1 MTITNKLTLLF
12 TGLVAIIILLSASA
26 IFYFTAEFRKQDF
39 QERLSNKGKNM
50 AKLLIEVDEIDNELL
65 KKIELN
71 NPLTLPNEQII
82 IYDYRNRVLFKSG
95 ETIIANPDT
104 YILDKIRLKG
114 EIYYQVAKNDVVGF
128 LFVDRYERLVVWVTA
143 QDIYGYR
150 KLSNLRNVLIS
161 VFFSCII
168 IVLLAGRIFASRAMN
183 PIQKVIDQVETIS
196 ASSLDKRVNEGNGQD
211 EIARLSHTF
220 NNMLG
225 RLESAFKV
233 QKTFIANASH
243 ELRTPL
249 AIIRGQLEVLLQKER
264 NTTEYQETIQSVLQD
279 ISALNQTSNR
289 LLLLAQA
296 SSETTEQTYTPVRL
310 DEVIWQARS
319 EVLKRN
325 VNYII
330 YVQFEELDDQLENCF
345 VAGNELLLKTAL
357 LNLFEN
363 ACKYSDDHTAHIILN
378 KTEDNF
384 VIQVI
389 DNGIGI
395 AIADQKN
402 IFQPFYRGDN
412 TGNRNGHGIG
422 LSLAEKIIV
431 SHKGMLSFTSAPDK
445 GTTFIVLLPINLN
458 STKI

>member
-26 IFYFTAEFRKQDF
+26 IYYFTAEFRKQDF
-39 QERLSNKGKNM
+39 QERLNNKGENI
-50 AKLLIEVDEIDNELL
+50 AKLLIKVEEIDNELL
-65 KKIELN
+65 KKIEKD
-71 NPLTLPNEQII
+71 NPLTLPKEQITI
-82 IYDYRNRVLFKSG
+82 FDYKNRILFKSG
-95 ETIIANPDT
+95 ESIIANPDSS
-104 YILDKIRLKG
+104 IIDKIRLNG
-114 EIYYQVAKNDVVGF
+114 SVFYQVGKNDVVGF
-128 LFVDRYERLVVWVTA
+128 LYADRYERFVVWVTA

-168 IVLLAGRIFASRAMN
+168 IVLMAGRIFASRAMN

-196 ASSLDKRVNEGNGQD
+196 AYSLDKRLNEGNGQD

-249 AIIRGQLEVLLQKER
+249 AIIRGQLEVLLQKDR
-264 NTTEYQETIQSVLQD
+264 DTEEYRDTIQSVLLD

-296 SSETTEQTYTPVRL
+296 SSETTEQSFVPIRL
-310 DEVIWQARS
+310 DESIWQARS

-325 VNYII
+325 DNYVIL
-330 YVQFEELDDQLENCF
+330 VKFEALDNLLETCY
-345 VAGNELLLKTAL
+345 VAGNELLLKTAF

-363 ACKYSDDHTAHIILN
+363 ACKYSDDNTANIVLN
-378 KTEDNF
+378 KQNNHFT
-384 VIQVI
+384 IQVI

-395 AIADQKN
+395 EMKDQKN

-412 TGNRNGHGIG
+412 TGTKHGHGIG
-422 LSLAEKIIV
+422 LSLAEKIIL
-431 SHKGMLSFTSAPDK
+431 SHKGTLSFTSLVNK
-445 GTTFIVLLPINLN
+445 GTTFLVELP
-458 STKI
+458 SA

>member
-39 QERLSNKGKNM
+39 QERLSNKGKNV
-50 AKLLIEVDEIDNELL
+50 AKLLIEVDEIDNALL
-65 KKIELN
+65 KKIEQN
-71 NPLTLPNEQII
+71 NPLTLPNEQIT
-82 IYDYRNRVLFKSG
+82 IYDYKNRVLYSSG
-95 ETIIANPDT
+95 ETIIASPSAA
-104 YILDKIRLKG
+104 ILDKIRLKG
-114 EIYYQVAKNDVVGF
+114 EIYYQVKNNDAIGF
-128 LFVDRYERLVVWVTA
+128 LYVDRYERFVVWVTA

-150 KLSNLRNVLIS
+150 KLSNLRNVLIF
-161 VFFSCII
+161 VFFGCII

-249 AIIRGQLEVLLQKER
+249 AIIRGQLEVILQKER
-264 NTTEYQETIQSVLQD
+264 DTIEYQETIQSVLQD

-296 SSETTEQTYTPVRL
+296 SSETTELTYTPIRL

-325 VNYII
+325 INYSIF
-330 YVQFEELDDQLENCF
+330 VQFEELDDQLENCF
-345 VAGNELLLKTAL
+345 VVGNEQLLKTAI

-363 ACKYSDDHTAHIILN
+363 ACKYSDDHTAHVVLN
-378 KTEDNF
+378 KNEDHF
-384 VIQVI
+384 VIKVI
-389 DNGIGI
+389 DKGIGI
-395 AIADQKN
+395 EISDQKN
-402 IFQPFYRGDN
+402 IFQPFYRGEN

-431 SHKGMLSFTSAPDK
+431 SHKGTLTFTSIPK
-445 GTTFIVLLPINLN
+445 EGTTFIIMLP
-458 STKI
+458 TKVTSAVI

>member
-26 IFYFTAEFRKQDF
+26 IYYFTAEFRKQDF
-39 QERLSNKGKNM
+39 QERLSNKGENV
-50 AKLLIEVDEIDNELL
+50 AKLLIKVEEIDNELL
-65 KKIELN
+65 KKIEQD
-71 NPLTLPNEQII
+71 NPLTLPKEQIAI
-82 IYDYRNRVLFKSG
+82 FDYKNRILFKSG
-95 ETIIANPDT
+95 ESIIANPDT
-104 YILDKIRLKG
+104 LILDKIRLEG
-114 EIYYQVAKNDVVGF
+114 NIFYQEGKNDIVGF
-128 LFVDRYERLVVWVTA
+128 LYVDRYERFVVWVTA

-168 IVLLAGRIFASRAMN
+168 IVLMAGRIFASRAMN

-196 ASSLDKRVNEGNGQD
+196 ASSLDKRLNEGNGQD

-225 RLESAFKV
+225 RLESAFNV

-264 NTTEYQETIQSVLQD
+264 NTEEYKETIQSVLLD

-296 SSETTEQTYTPVRL
+296 SSETTEQSFVPVRL

-325 VNYII
+325 EDYI
-330 YVQFEELDDQLENCF
+330 VLVKFEELDELLETCF
-345 VAGNELLLKTAL
+345 VVGNELLLKTAL

-363 ACKYSDDHTAHIILN
+363 ACKYADDHKANVLLSKENNQFT
-378 KTEDNF
+378 
-384 VIQVI
+384 IQII

-395 AIADQKN
+395 EIKDQKN

-422 LSLAEKIIV
+422 LSLAEKIII
-431 SHKGMLSFTSAPDK
+431 SHKGTLSFTSVVNE
-445 GTTFIVLLPINLN
+445 GTTFFVVLPCA
-458 STKI
+458 